1 MDYTFSLDSSVVEPY
16 VLGSFLPAS
25 KGVGSVSVEL
35 SVVGTAGD
43 SHLYSSSMA
52 ISLSELMM
60 IELQPMSSSEQVSGE
75 KK

>member
-1 MDYTFSLDSSVVEPY
+1 VEPY

-43 SHLYSSSMA
+43 HDWDS
-52 ISLSELMM
+52 ISCQALLR
-60 IELQPMSSSEQVSGE
+60 IVCNFVSPFQSKE
-75 KK
+75 SQIFLRIPFFR